1 MEFHKDQ
8 SLDLYYIYCT
18 LHLLEIL
25 SEVMAQTFILTQLYH
40 YLASESTMEAKL
52 GALAQIEM
60 CAEEIETER

>member
-1 MEFHKDQ
+1 MLW
-8 SLDLYYIYCT
+8 SSTRISPWTYIIFIVHFT
-18 LHLLEIL
+18 